1 MAAVFFFI
9 AGIGAIVGAI
19 GVATLPNPFYS
30 VLALVFHLLSLAALF
45 LLLRAEF
52 IAAAQVVVYAGAV
65 MVLYVFV
72 VAYVGAQD
80 EPVRPAG
87 GPGLRVASIVFAGL
101 LAVELLIA
109 ILGSGLKGID
119 GEGAPYEPGFG
130 SPAAIGELLLTRFL
144 FPFEVASFLLLM
156 AAVGAVVLARRR
168 GGLEGSDE
176 EFVHPIATKLPQ
188 GMGSIAEGVGDIN
201 PTASLQPS
209 AITAA
214 RGVDPDDERERT
226 PAIEER
232 GRAAASPGADRD
244 GGGW

>member
-9 AGIGAIVGAI
+9 AGIGAIAGAI
-19 GVATLPNPFYS
+19 GVATVRNPFYA
-30 VLALVFHLLSLAALF
+30 VLALVCHLLSLAALF

-72 VAYVGAQD
+72 VAYVGSQD

-87 GPGLRVASIVFAGL
+87 GPGLKVASIVFATL

-109 ILGSGLKGID
+109 VLGSGLQGID
-119 GEGAPYEPGFG
+119 GRGAGYEPGFG

-144 FPFEVASFLLLM
+144 FPFEAASFLLLM

-168 GGLEGSDE
+168 GGLEGGDE
-176 EFVHPIATKLPQ
+176 EVLRPIPTRLPK
-188 GMGSIAEGVGDIN
+188 GAGSIAEGVGLIN
-201 PTASLQPS
+201 PTADLD
-209 AITAA
+209 
-214 RGVDPDDERERT
+214 R
-226 PAIEER
+226 PAIGATTGEPAATEER
-232 GRAAASPGADRD
+232 GRASASEAASRP